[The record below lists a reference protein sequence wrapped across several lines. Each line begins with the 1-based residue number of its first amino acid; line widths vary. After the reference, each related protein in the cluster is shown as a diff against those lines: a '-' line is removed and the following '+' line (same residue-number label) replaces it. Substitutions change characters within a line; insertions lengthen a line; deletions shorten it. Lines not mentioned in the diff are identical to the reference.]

1 MTRVCQ
7 RAGEDLVGAGHLRR
21 TNPSHPGTKEVRSGS
36 LLDLPSG
43 TRARDPMQ
51 LPQMRSPPTASAPS
65 RPFAQS
71 VRREIVLDSMLST
84 FSRRAP
90 NARVHPDESMLRLQR
105 LAIAGAVSRG
115 LPRNSDLQSC
125 GTKDSHHVASV
136 KEEEALPACDVPPA
150 VPLSQSPKQGV
161 EECQQVCPSG
171 VPATDTLGTDEVSR
185 RYPKL
190 HAVPERST
198 VAQRMD
204 NCEVLV
210 GEAQE
215 LWLALG
221 DNIDVQRKAR
231 QETEALSLPNDSCA
245 LPGDVESLACNRIQA
260 CLSSRGSS
268 SGCILDEDFS
278 GSNSPHELVQLD
290 PCRNVSCFVAGNAI
304 MHAMDQVARLGSPSS
319 EPNLVDDARHSRI
332 PSGGTSPH
340 EFPKLDQCRD
350 ASCFVAADAIMRA
363 VDQKARL
370 GSPSS
375 EPNLVDNARHSH
387 MSSVC
392 GSILAASST
401 ALSAES
407 PCNDNI
413 VETLVSRHL
422 EPSCSSSP
430 KSIKWMCSPSS
441 SSASWRPREA
451 RAALDSALDLLTAY
465 FPQSD
470 SLVSSDAGSL
480 SVDRESCFSV
490 DTLLA
495 DILKT
500 TPAGAPDQSLPGD
513 SRPCSSSHSGSLSV
527 DRESCISVDTLLADI
542 LKATSAGAPDP
553 SLAGDSRPCS
563 SSHSSRSEELLSSWV
578 RSRCFLE
585 SRGADSLGTVAL
597 SVAQSTSEASSCSAP
612 SSANTA
618 IDVVTLLCEIDASGT
633 GSSRSC

>member
-1 MTRVCQ
+1 
-7 RAGEDLVGAGHLRR
+7 
-21 TNPSHPGTKEVRSGS
+21 
-36 LLDLPSG
+36 
-43 TRARDPMQ
+43 
-51 LPQMRSPPTASAPS
+51 
-65 RPFAQS
+65 
-71 VRREIVLDSMLST
+71 MLC
-84 FSRRAP
+84 FRFFE
-90 NARVHPDESMLRLQR
+90 H
-105 LAIAGAVSRG
+105 
-115 LPRNSDLQSC
+115 
-125 GTKDSHHVASV
+125 
-136 KEEEALPACDVPPA
+136 
-150 VPLSQSPKQGV
+150 
-161 EECQQVCPSG
+161 QVCPSG

-231 QETEALSLPNDSCA
+231 QETEANVTSNPVLGLVDDVPALSPPTRDMQDHRSAEAKQPIKLTVFSKLGLFSAELHAVRLFGNYFKEHCLFGEMLPRLLMSGFCCPVPVTSQDVACKSAVTSVHVFCFAVSWFNSQIHRTQQEALSLPNDSCA

-500 TPAGAPDQSLPGD
+500 TPAGAPDQSLPED

-578 RSRCFLE
+578 R
-585 SRGADSLGTVAL
+585 VA
-597 SVAQSTSEASSCSAP
+597 
-612 SSANTA
+612 
-618 IDVVTLLCEIDASGT
+618 G
-633 GSSRSC
+633 